1 MLQASLFAPPPPTV
15 AAAAPVLALRPYQHE
30 ALAAIRAAYAEGVR
44 RPLVVLPTGAGKTVV
59 FAHLIRDLPGRA
71 LVLAHRDELIGQAA
85 DKLGQV
91 DPTAIVGRVQAEW
104 DEWRSPVVVA
114 SVQSL
119 VQANRLSRY
128 RPGHFDTI
136 IVDEAHHATA
146 RTYRTILGHLGAL
159 DASTNVLTVGVT
171 ATPDRGDGVGLGH
184 VFERIVYERGLPE
197 MIAEGYLVPLRGIR
211 VAIDADFGTLRV
223 RAGEVSESDAARL
236 LLAADAPGLV
246 AAAYRRHAAG
256 QRAIVFT
263 PTVQVAEACAA
274 ALVAAGVRAESL
286 DGTTPPDERRA
297 ILARLRS
304 GATSVVANCGVLTEG
319 FDEPRVSCV
328 IVARPTRSRGLYAQM
343 VGRAA
348 RLYPGKTHATI
359 LDVVGSTREH
369 QLLTLADLTGKQ
381 IKDKDGKAT
390 ASGATQGEDFQLA
403 VPLDPAT
410 VGGQAVDL
418 FSGHE
423 FRWLELGESFV
434 LPVANGWVLLEPQP
448 GDPDR
453 WWVIAQ
459 RGAYETPDLVEH
471 SLDLGYA
478 QGVAEDLVRR
488 LGSGDLARGDAG
500 WRQRAAKPGQLLALG
515 KWGVR
520 PDKALTAGAASD
532 LLTATIAR
540 ATWGKYRK
548 GGKA

>member
-1 MLQASLFAPPPPTV
+1 MMQVSLFAPPPPTV
-15 AAAAPVLALRPYQHE
+15 VATAPVLALRPYQHE

-85 DKLGQV
+85 DKLRQV
-91 DPTAIVGRVQAEW
+91 DPTAHVGRVQAGW

-119 VQANRLSRY
+119 AQSARLSRY
-128 RPGHFDTI
+128 RPGHFSTI
-136 IVDEAHHATA
+136 VVDEAHHCTA
-146 RTYRTILGHLGAL
+146 RTYRTILNHLGAL
-159 DASTNVLTVGVT
+159 EPGTNVLTVGVT

-211 VAIDADFGTLRV
+211 VQLDADFGTLRV

-236 LLAADAPGLV
+236 LMAADAPGLV

-286 DGTTPPDERRA
+286 DGTTPADERRA

-304 GATSVVANCGVLTEG
+304 GATSVVCNCSVLTEG

-390 ASGATQGEDFQLA
+390 IAGSTQGEDYQLA
-403 VPLDPAT
+403 VPLDPT
-410 VGGQAVDL
+410 SVGGTSVDL
-418 FSGHE
+418 FSGRE
-423 FRWLELGESFV
+423 FGWIPLGEAFV
-434 LPVANGWVLLEPQP
+434 LPAGDGWVLLEPQP
-448 GDPDR
+448 LDDER

-459 RGAYETPDLVEH
+459 RGRGDVPELIEH

-478 QGVAEDLVRR
+478 QGVAEDMVRR
-488 LGSGDLARGDAG
+488 LGAAALARGDAD
-500 WRQRAAKPGQLLALG
+500 WRRRAASGGQMLALG

-548 GGKA
+548 GGR